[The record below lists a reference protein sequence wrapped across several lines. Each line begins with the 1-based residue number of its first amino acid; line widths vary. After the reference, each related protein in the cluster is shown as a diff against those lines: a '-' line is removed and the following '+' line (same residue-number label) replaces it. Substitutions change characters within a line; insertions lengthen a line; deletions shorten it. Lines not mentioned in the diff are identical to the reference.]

1 MRLDNKLKIAA
12 FDTAMKSLLKNKNKY
27 PDRTARN
34 ILESGAAVFHRSM
47 NEDEKRMPFFIL
59 RKNFRNG
66 MKIFLPLSGI
76 YSAPTKNARPCGLL

>member
-12 FDTAMKSLLKNKNKY
+12 FDTAMKSLLKNKNNY

-47 NEDEKRMPFFIL
+47 
-59 RKNFRNG
+59 KNFRNG

>member
-34 ILESGAAVFHRSM
+34 ILESGAAVFHRD
-47 NEDEKRMPFFIL
+47 EDILAFIRDL
-59 RKNFRNG
+59 FGSN
-66 MKIFLPLSGI
+66 
-76 YSAPTKNARPCGLL
+76 

>member
-34 ILESGAAVFHRSM
+34 ILESGAAVFHR
-47 NEDEKRMPFFIL
+47 KMPAPAASCS
-59 RKNFRNG
+59 RKD
-66 MKIFLPLSGI
+66 
-76 YSAPTKNARPCGLL
+76 GL

>member
-34 ILESGAAVFHRSM
+34 ILESGAAVFHRNM
-47 NEDEKRMPFFIL
+47 NDDEKKHAFLHIKEKLPERDEDILAFIRDL
-59 RKNFRNG
+59 FGSN
-66 MKIFLPLSGI
+66 
-76 YSAPTKNARPCGLL
+76 

>member
-34 ILESGAAVFHRSM
+34 ILESGAAVFHRNM
-47 NEDEKRMPFFIL
+47 NDDEK
-59 RKNFRNG
+59 
-66 MKIFLPLSGI
+66 
-76 YSAPTKNARPCGLL
+76 KNAFLHIKEKLTERDEDILAFIRDLFGSN

>member
-47 NEDEKRMPFFIL
+47 NEDEKTNAFLHIKEKLPERDEDILAFIRDL
-59 RKNFRNG
+59 FGSN
-66 MKIFLPLSGI
+66 
-76 YSAPTKNARPCGLL
+76 

>member
-47 NEDEKRMPFFIL
+47 NEDEK
-59 RKNFRNG
+59 
-66 MKIFLPLSGI
+66 
-76 YSAPTKNARPCGLL
+76 KNAFLHIKEKLPERDEDILAFIRDLVGSN

>member
-34 ILESGAAVFHRSM
+34 ILESGAAVVHRNM
-47 NEDEKRMPFFIL
+47 NDDEK
-59 RKNFRNG
+59 
-66 MKIFLPLSGI
+66 
-76 YSAPTKNARPCGLL
+76 KNAILHIKEKLPERDEDILAFIRDLFGSN